1 MSDVTDL
8 LTRIQAGDGRAS
20 QELLPVVYDELRR
33 LAAQRLA
40 RESPGNTL
48 QATELVHEAYLRL
61 VGSEKRWEGNS
72 HFFAAAAEA
81 MRRILVD
88 RARAKKS
95 TKRGGDRKRIELHE
109 SAIKASQAGS
119 AAEEI
124 LQVNDLLDRLA
135 EKHPVEAEL
144 AKLRYFAEFNV
155 TEAAKALEI
164 PVSTAH
170 HRWNFA
176 RAWLRCELQKD

>member
-1 MSDVTDL
+1 LSDVTDL
-8 LTRIQAGDGRAS
+8 LTRIQAGDGQAAE
-20 QELLPVVYDELRR
+20 ELLPVVYDELRC
-33 LAAQRLA
+33 LAGQRLA
-40 RESPGNTL
+40 REAPGNTF

-61 VGSEKRWEGNS
+61 VGTDQQWEGNS

-95 TKRGGDRKRIELHE
+95 VKRGGDRRRIELHD

-124 LQVNDLLDRLA
+124 LLVNDLLDRLA
-135 EKHPVEAEL
+135 ELHPEEAEL
-144 AKLRYFAEFNV
+144 AKLRYFGDFNV
-155 TEAAKALEI
+155 SEATTGPSPRPGSAA
-164 PVSTAH
+164 
-170 HRWNFA
+170 NFK
-176 RAWLRCELQKD
+176 RISKN